1 MTRRGRTDVEPHRR
15 IVESHR
21 RLVESHRRLVESL
34 RRRRRRRERV
44 GFDPSRGSGP
54 AVVRP
59 RGSDVHRRRLRAT
72 RGRHARSE
80 RRRRVPGGRGGRG
93 GYRGVGRTTFGAAVG
108 CSWMP
113 RVAVRFVAA
122 AVVDE
127 GCHPLQVR
135 APARA
140 SPRAALRR
148 GHVGLARFG
157 RTPFSFD
164 RPGTLAATARRP
176 RVGACGYRRGDG
188 LSRRMRARLG
198 G

>member
-21 RLVESHRRLVESL
+21 RLVESHRRRR

-157 RTPFSFD
+157 RTP
-164 RPGTLAATARRP
+164 RPGAGARRP

>member
-21 RLVESHRRLVESL
+21 RLVESHRR
-34 RRRRRRRERV
+34 RRMNRRRRRERV
-44 GFDPSRGSGP
+44 GLDFPRGSGP

-59 RGSDVHRRRLRAT
+59 RGSDVHRRRLRR
-72 RGRHARSE
+72 RGRTRTPRGE
-80 RRRRVPGGRGGRG
+80 RRRRVGGRGGSG
-93 GYRGVGRTTFGAAVG
+93 GYRVGRTTFGAAVVAR
-108 CSWMP
+108 MP

-127 GCHPLQVR
+127 GRHPLQVR

-148 GHVGLARFG
+148 GHVGLASQDFG
-157 RTPFSFD
+157 APPLL
-164 RPGTLAATARRP
+164 RPGAGARRP